1 MPQLAEYQ
9 YPDNVVIDPLAFELA
24 FPEHEDRKTGEKS
37 RDFGLFGQFCGHL
50 GFSDIAEMIRVMLCN
65 PVMMPILDNN
75 GEITEPLLWL
85 PGNSFGHWH
94 RGPDRHYDVM
104 VIGKMPVEAEI
115 KSTFNFTGPA
125 GVLIRE
131 VAQEIG
137 YPQINDWYVTS
148 AVKFLPSFMKKSNL
162 PKRYVDYCWPLLLNE
177 IALIKPKLIVLMGAD
192 AVKAL
197 AGKEATLQLMRSS
210 VMLMRGLEGVRKPM
224 SNLATLEDQPP
235 GTIMVCATIHPSAIL
250 RENGLRQG
258 FKSDMIRIRD
268 LHAGKSVVKLDCSDR
283 EYIYVEKYDELKVVT
298 DRLFAENREIPLAV
312 DCETGGADFRTGV
325 VRSVQFSWAAKTA
338 CVVSLLKKGGWPVQ
352 DEAERVKIINELQR
366 LFTDP
371 RTRLIFH
378 NGRYELKWLGHIGL
392 NVEDNFYFDTIQA
405 DHCLNENAEHGL
417 ESLSTRLTDMGRYDW
432 PLFNWVKANDATAT
446 LKDRGYLDIPD
457 DILLP
462 YSACDTDCTFRCYEV
477 LRDML
482 ALPQHVQLK
491 CLFENVIM
499 PCNYPIHEIER
510 TGALVDRDRLVE
522 MTHRFHERK
531 EMLVNKIRDI
541 VGVSDFN
548 PRSNPQKI
556 ELLFDN
562 LKLMPYK
569 TTGKP
574 SRMWNDLKPEEIH
587 RYTPAVDLETLESI
601 QAGPHENIVQ
611 LLHDFAVVD
620 QVCKQFLTLE
630 GGVAGGLIDYIS
642 SDGRIHTSLSQ
653 TSETGRHKS
662 SKPNLQNLPKSQEAE
677 LKRILGADL
686 PSIRS
691 AFTVPPGHV
700 IIEADYKSAE
710 IYTLGY
716 LSGCEQLVKDA
727 DSDLHARGAVNYF
740 GAPKWK
746 GFDEG
751 KKPPG
756 DWKKEHSS
764 IRVAAKTIN
773 FGIAYQ
779 RGAKAVARAIAAET
793 DGKIALS
800 PEEAQRFID
809 GFYETYPEVRAY
821 VDYCKNCVVEPGYV
835 SNAYGRR
842 RRFMAKPDEERGQ
855 LAAWEREAV
864 NMPIQGT
871 VADALN
877 VALANM
883 YQWRKLFSGRCD
895 YRIVLAVHDATLIQ
909 VLAEQ
914 AHIVYDEVLPT
925 CMTRMTIIPSW
936 EPWPHTHK
944 RSKPFVLD
952 IDREVC
958 IRWGMSASTEEL
970 IAAGVRPE
978 HAKRMAEH

>member
-1 MPQLAEYQ
+1 
-9 YPDNVVIDPLAFELA
+9 
-24 FPEHEDRKTGEKS
+24 
-37 RDFGLFGQFCGHL
+37 
-50 GFSDIAEMIRVMLCN
+50 
-65 PVMMPILDNN
+65 
-75 GEITEPLLWL
+75 
-85 PGNSFGHWH
+85 
-94 RGPDRHYDVM
+94 M
-104 VIGKMPVEAEI
+104 VIGKMPVDAEI
-115 KSTFNFTGPA
+115 KSTFNLTGPA
-125 GVLIRE
+125 GALIRE

-137 YPQINDWYVTS
+137 YPQINDWYVTN
-148 AVKFLPSFMKKSNL
+148 AIRFTPSFMRKSDL
-162 PKRYVDYCWPLLLNE
+162 PKKYVNYCWPLLLHE
-177 IALIKPKLIVLMGAD
+177 IALIKPKMIVLMGAD

-197 AGKEATLQLMRSS
+197 AGKTATLQMMRSS
-210 VMLMRGLEGVRKPM
+210 VMLMRGLEGVREPM
-224 SNLATLEDQPP
+224 SNLATIEEQPP
-235 GTIMVCATIHPSAIL
+235 GTIMVCATIHPAAVL
-250 RENGLRQG
+250 RENGMRQG
-258 FKSDMIRIRD
+258 FKADMIRIRD
-268 LHAGKSVVKLDCSDR
+268 LHAGKGIAKLDYSDR
-283 EYIYVEKYDELKVVT
+283 NYVYVEKYQDLKEVT
-298 DRLFAENREIPLAV
+298 DKLLAENKDLPLAV

-325 VRSVQFSWAAKTA
+325 VRSIQFSWAAKTA
-338 CVVSLLKKGGWPVQ
+338 CVVSLLKRGGWPIQ
-352 DEAERVKIINELQR
+352 DEAERVKIINELHR

-371 RTRLIFH
+371 RAKLIFH

-392 NVEDNFYFDTIQA
+392 NVEDNFYFDTMLA

-417 ESLSTRLTDMGRYDW
+417 ESLSTRFTDMGRYDW
-432 PLFNWVKANDATAT
+432 PLFDWIKSNDATST
-446 LKDRGYLDIPD
+446 LKERGYLDIPD

-477 LRDML
+477 LHAML
-482 ALPQHVQLK
+482 ERPQNIQPK
-491 CLFENVIM
+491 KLFETVIM
-499 PCNYPIHEIER
+499 PCNYPLHEIER
-510 TGALVDRDRLVE
+510 TGTLVDRGRLVE

-531 EMLVNKIRDI
+531 EKLVEMIGLT
-541 VGVSDFN
+541 VGIDHFN

-556 ELLFDN
+556 DLLFNN
-562 LKLMPYK
+562 LGLKPYK

-587 RYTPAVDLETLESI
+587 RYTPAVDLETLEALTTDDKHKRAVI
-601 QAGPHENIVQ
+601 Q

-630 GGVAGGLIDYIS
+630 GDVVGGLVDYIS

-653 TSETGRHKS
+653 TSETGREKS
-662 SKPNLQNLPKSQEAE
+662 SNPNLQNLPKSQESE

-691 AFTVPPGHV
+691 AFVAPPGHV
-700 IIEADYKSAE
+700 IVEADYKSAE
-710 IYTLGY
+710 IFTLGY

-727 DSDLHARGAVNYF
+727 YSDLHARGAVNYF

-779 RGAKAVARAIAAET
+779 RGAKAVARAITAET
-793 DGKIALS
+793 DGKIAPS
-800 PEEAQRFID
+800 PDDAQRFID
-809 GFYETYPEVRAY
+809 GFYDTYPEVRAY

-895 YRIVLAVHDATLIQ
+895 YRIVLAVHDATLIE
-909 VLAEQ
+909 VSGEQ

-925 CMTRMTIIPSW
+925 CMTRMTIVPSW

-944 RSKPFVLD
+944 RSEPFVLD

-958 IRWGMSASTEEL
+958 IRWGMPASADEL

-978 HAKRMAEH
+978 HAKRMVEH